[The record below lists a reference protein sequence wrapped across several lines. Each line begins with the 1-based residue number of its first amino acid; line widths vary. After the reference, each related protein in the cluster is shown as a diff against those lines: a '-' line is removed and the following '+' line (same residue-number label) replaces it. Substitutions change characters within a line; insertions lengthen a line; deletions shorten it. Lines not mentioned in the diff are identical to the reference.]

1 MTYNF
6 GRLIT
11 AMVTPFNEKM
21 KVDYQRAKE
30 LAEHLSA
37 TGSQSIVV
45 AGTTGESPTLSV
57 EEKENLFKTVVDA
70 VKGKAR
76 VIAGS
81 GSNST
86 EQSIEITSKAEAAGV
101 DAVMLVVPY
110 YNKPPQDGLY
120 AHFKM
125 IAEST
130 RLPVML
136 YNVPGRASVNL
147 SAQTTIRLAQIE
159 NVFAIKEASGDLEQ
173 ISQIISETPEDFLV
187 YSGDDSM
194 TLPIMSI
201 GGYGVVSVAGHII
214 GERITEMIEAFTSG
228 EPDEAAAL
236 HRKLMSVFKGMFI
249 STNPI
254 PVKTALNMLGKEVGP
269 VRLPL
274 IQMTHSQQEDLKGIL
289 MKADLL

>member
-1 MTYNF
+1 MTDF

-30 LAEHLSA
+30 LAEHLAA

-86 EQSIEITSKAEAAGV
+86 EQSMEITRKAEAAGV
-101 DAVMLVVPY
+101 DGVMLVVPY
-110 YNKPPQDGLY
+110 YNKPPQEGLY
-120 AHFKM
+120 SHFKM

-130 RLPVML
+130 HLPIML
-136 YNVPGRASVNL
+136 YNVPGRTSVNL
-147 SAQTTIRLAQIE
+147 SAQTTIKLAQLD

-173 ISQIISETPEDFLV
+173 ISQIITETPEDFLV

-214 GERITEMIEAFTSG
+214 GEKITEMIGAFTSG
-228 EPDEAAAL
+228 QPDEAAAL
-236 HRKLMSVFKGMFI
+236 HRKLMPIFKGMFI

-254 PVKTALNMLGKEVGP
+254 PVKTALNQLGNEVGP

-274 IQMTHSQQEDLKGIL
+274 VQMTPGQQEELKGIL
-289 MKADLL
+289 MRAGLL